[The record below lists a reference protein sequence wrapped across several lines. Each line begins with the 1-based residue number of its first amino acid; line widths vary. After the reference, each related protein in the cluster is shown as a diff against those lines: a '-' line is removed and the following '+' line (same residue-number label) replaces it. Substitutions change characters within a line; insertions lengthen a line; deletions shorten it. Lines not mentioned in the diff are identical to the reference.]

1 MKTTKEVAEYVGRT
15 YKYGGDIWLAVE
27 NLELSIINKP
37 SDPPAGA
44 TRTQERIW
52 GKQVDA
58 YVKRSNYLNENI
70 KTLYSLVWGQCTDIM
85 RQNNEA
91 LLDFNGM
98 STEGDGL
105 SLLKAIKYMAF
116 KFHSQKYLPHSM
128 YESMKCFY
136 SMMQGK

>member
-1 MKTTKEVAEYVGRT
+1 MLAEY
-15 YKYGGDIWLAVE
+15 
-27 NLELSIINKP
+27 ELPSISEP

-52 GKQVDA
+52 AKQVDE
-58 YVKRSNYLNENI
+58 YVKRSTYLNENVTE
-70 KTLYSLVWGQCTDIM
+70 TLYSLVWGQCTDIM

-105 SLLKAIKYMAF
+105 SLLKAIKNMAF
-116 KFHSQKYLPHSM
+116 NFHSQKYLRHSM